1 MTTLV
6 CPPIL
11 RCPEKDGVAKRRR
24 SVNLPLNYLIAAMS
38 NTSNLQPDQ
47 KKKRRVRF
55 PSSVLMQQAVTDGD
69 LQEIKQLI
77 GERGVAAVNEREP
90 SGLPPV
96 MRAVFEGQLQSLRLL
111 VEAGADLSARDQ
123 EGWNALHVASIMDD
137 CKAAELVLKASKE
150 DLTRVYSVEGERPID
165 LAESPEMART
175 LLRAYLEESRSSL
188 STGGVTE
195 EGDAD
200 ELSLVRL
207 VEEHYE
213 EHGDCEQLTVL
224 LKSHTSYESLLHL
237 AAAKNYAVL
246 AHCLLG
252 KNLSDKEASDRHG
265 WSPLHTAAYSNSLEA
280 VLLLVDSGASVHKLT
295 NSYQKPSDLTQ
306 VERILM
312 VLLEKETSVYS

>member
-1 MTTLV
+1 MSKLLSPYIDFQRGGRRKSLPNLLATV
-6 CPPIL
+6 IVGS
-11 RCPEKDGVAKRRR
+11 RAANQPEKKLRR
-24 SVNLPLNYLIAAMS
+24 
-38 NTSNLQPDQ
+38 
-47 KKKRRVRF
+47 KKKVVHF

-295 NSYQKPSDLTQ
+295 NSYQKPSDLTNNLFISS
-306 VERILM
+306 ILM
-312 VLLEKETSVYS
+312 EY